1 MAHGMIC
8 SYLAS
13 GRRPRNMARTS
24 AAVLAALIFSCTAD
38 GLAQTI
44 PLDVKSAVAFVFAP
58 KPDGSL
64 APVGTGFFVAVK
76 HPEKDLLAFYF
87 VTAKHVLQ
95 LEGGRG
101 FRPSLHIRI
110 NAKAGKTEMLS
121 TRLIFQGPGKNLFLH
136 KDSSVDLAVIPGRP
150 DLAKHEFKVVTD
162 DLITTNTEYQSLQI
176 GEGSEVFFAGLFWQ
190 FVGEHRNYP
199 IVRFG
204 RVALVTDERI
214 IWNGIKTDLYLIES
228 GAYGGNSG
236 APVFFYLGPERVPG
250 SLVVGPRVL
259 KLAGIIQGNF
269 GDAEPIV
276 AIERAL
282 VPMARANVGIA
293 AVVPAY
299 KLHEILF
306 SPELKALR
314 KY

>member
-1 MAHGMIC
+1 MPHC
-8 SYLAS
+8 LNS
-13 GRRPRNMARTS
+13 GRTRWKVARTC
-24 AAVLAALIFSCTAD
+24 AAVLAAFLLGGTAV
-38 GLAQTI
+38 GSAQTI
-44 PLDVKSAVAFVFAP
+44 PPDVKSAVAFVFAP
-58 KPDGSL
+58 KSDGSL
-64 APVGTGFFVAVK
+64 GPVGTGFFAGVK
-76 HPEKDLLAFYF
+76 HAEKDFVTFYF

-95 LEGGRG
+95 AEGGRG
-101 FRPSLHIRI
+101 FRPTLYIRV
-110 NAKAGKTEMLS
+110 NTKDGKTDMLS
-121 TRLIFQGPGKNLFLH
+121 TRLITNGTGKTLFLH
-136 KDSSVDLAVIPGRP
+136 PDPSVDLAVIPGGP
-150 DLAKHEFKVVTD
+150 DPAKHEFKVVTD
-162 DLITTNTEYQSLQI
+162 DLITTKTEYQRLQI

-190 FVGEHRNYP
+190 FVGEHRNHP

-214 IWNGIKTDLYLIES
+214 TWNGVKTDLYLIES

-236 APVFFYLGPERVPG
+236 APVFFYLGPERIPG

-269 GDAEPIV
+269 GDVEPIV
-276 AIERAL
+276 AIETAR

-306 SPELKALR
+306 SPDLTAHR
-314 KY
+314 RY